1 MKEALQKIKDE
12 MMRPIYEKRR
22 HLGCEICE
30 NSFYGYYKPKSRH
43 RFHAVPNGKTSPHPT
58 KKGWLTVH
66 THDDVFY
73 PECPDCGMDSF
84 VNDYKQAKINIEHEK
99 EQKRK
104 NKAAAEKRKAT
115 IERKRKAYW
124 DRVRH
129 VRANP
134 NDITMEELKSY
145 NFIEALVGRWD
156 FACPETCWDQNGGK
170 NGKYVVQFHSHH
182 KGHSRSGKTHYYN
195 RWFDIE
201 DTETGEKIHVSQSGG
216 TR

>member
-30 NSFYGYYKPKSRH
+30 NSFYGYYEPKSRH

-134 NDITMEELKSY
+134 NDITMEELKNY
-145 NFIEALVGRWD
+145 GFIEALVGRPYYGSRD
-156 FACPETCWDQNGGK
+156 KETFWDQNGGK
-170 NGKYVVQFHSHH
+170 NGKYVVQFHSHY

-201 DTETGEKIHVSQSGG
+201 DTETGEKFHVSHRG
-216 TR
+216 